1 MDIQQVSVPSL
12 SLTPIPNASVAS
24 ASASF
29 PCEMEMDSNHPQT
42 QNQNQ
47 DGNDDYSTLEWLSIY
62 VEDCL
67 SSGTTTYCT
76 QPQPQPGLKPDSLP
90 VNPVPNCSLNSKAP
104 SKTEFK
110 RKRICILYEEPPL
123 VPNRTEWLA
132 DSEPI
137 YPLSQPKPDTDTVSV
152 SVAKKKKHKVPSK
165 VQKEEKAQR
174 RCTHCLS
181 NKTPQW
187 REGPMGPKTLCNACG
202 VRFKSGRLLPE
213 YRPAKSPTFVS
224 WMHSNSHK
232 KVLEMRNASSV
243 SPKSD

>member
-1 MDIQQVSVPSL
+1 MDIQQVSVPE
-12 SLTPIPNASVAS
+12 SLTPIPCA
-24 ASASF
+24 F
-29 PCEMEMDSNHPQT
+29 PWEMEMQM
-42 QNQNQ
+42 QMQVENQ
-47 DGNDDYSTLEWLSIY
+47 DANDDYSTLEWLSIY
-62 VEDCL
+62 VEECL

-76 QPQPQPGLKPDSLP
+76 QPQPGPKPDTLP
-90 VNPVPNCSLNSKAP
+90 VNPDPNCSLNSKAP

-110 RKRICILYEEPPL
+110 RKRMCILSEEPPL

-152 SVAKKKKHKVPSK
+152 PKKKKHRVPSK
-165 VQKEEKAQR
+165 VQKEKAQR

-232 KVLEMRNASSV
+232 KVLEMRNASV

>member
-1 MDIQQVSVPSL
+1 MDIDANV
-12 SLTPIPNASVAS
+12 SVAS
-24 ASASF
+24 TGFSDPWDFAS
-29 PCEMEMDSNHPQT
+29 DSNK
-42 QNQNQ
+42 
-47 DGNDDYSTLEWLSIY
+47 DGNENDDYSTLEWLSIY

-76 QPQPQPGLKPDSLP
+76 QPQPGPKPETIP
-90 VNPVPNCSLNSKAP
+90 VNPDPKPSLISTSTSK
-104 SKTEFK
+104 SEFK
-110 RKRICILYEEPPL
+110 RRRGGIIHLSEEPPL
-123 VPNRTEWLA
+123 LPNRTEWLA
-132 DSEPI
+132 DSEPM
-137 YPLSQPKPDTDTVSV
+137 YPLSQPKPETPSPPP
-152 SVAKKKKHKVPSK
+152 KKKVKVPNK
-165 VQKEEKAQR
+165 VPKEEKAQR

-232 KVLEMRNASSV
+232 KVLEMR
-243 SPKSD
+243 KGSDFPSNSE

>member
-1 MDIQQVSVPSL
+1 MEMDMHQVSDP
-12 SLTPIPNASVAS
+12 LTPIPNASVS
-24 ASASF
+24 SGF
-29 PCEMEMDSNHPQT
+29 PFPWEMDSN
-42 QNQNQ
+42 NNQ

-76 QPQPQPGLKPDSLP
+76 QPQPGPKPDALP
-90 VNPVPNCSLNSKAP
+90 VNPDPNRSQNSKAP

-110 RKRICILYEEPPL
+110 RKRICILSEEPPL

-137 YPLSQPKPDTDTVSV
+137 YPLSQLKPDRVSV
-152 SVAKKKKHKVPSK
+152 PKKKKHKVPNK
-165 VQKEEKAQR
+165 VQEEKAQR

-232 KVLEMRNASSV
+232 KVLEMRNGVSSN
-243 SPKSD
+243 SD